1 MKRTNIG
8 GQAVI
13 EGVMMRGKKMYAMA
27 VRNPEGGITIE
38 KKEWGGLGRK
48 GLFRLPIF
56 RGVAAFVD
64 SLVTGTRILMRSA
77 EIAGED
83 WTEEAE
89 PSKFEKFLQE
99 KLGDR
104 MNDIIISSKPWCL
117 PGHWVLLKGLFVLP
131 FSCCICSASPV

>member
-48 GLFRLPIF
+48 GIFACLFSAVWRLLWI
-56 RGVAAFVD
+56 
-64 SLVTGTRILMRSA
+64 
-77 EIAGED
+77 
-83 WTEEAE
+83 
-89 PSKFEKFLQE
+89 
-99 KLGDR
+99 
-104 MNDIIISSKPWCL
+104 PW
-117 PGHWVLLKGLFVLP
+117 
-131 FSCCICSASPV
+131 